1 MHALRGVCA
10 CVHATVQHRGMCSVG
25 FCLQALIPDNGDTP
39 LPFKLEPN
47 DLHGREP
54 ANKEGRSLF
63 DFDEELAKYQKGR
76 TIQDSVILEFLE
88 NGNRRFTHPD
98 PIPMKVLDWA
108 GLQGYFGGD
117 LSYAMA
123 QCYSDGRVIR
133 GKVTLGSL
141 SSRGMLA
148 NPQTTCPFL
157 RFIVSQVGLEGVK
170 VLRTVAWIRLSDL
183 ARAAG

>member
-1 MHALRGVCA
+1 
-10 CVHATVQHRGMCSVG
+10 MCSVG
-25 FCLQALIPDNGDTP
+25 FCLQALIPDNGDKP

-47 DLHGREP
+47 DLPGREP

-98 PIPMKVLDWA
+98 PIPMKELDWA

-117 LSYAMA
+117 LSYGAMLLGWTGDTWE
-123 QCYSDGRVIR
+123 SDTWKPV
-133 GKVTLGSL
+133 L
-141 SSRGMLA
+141 SWYA
-148 NPQTTCPFL
+148 C
-157 RFIVSQVGLEGVK
+157 
-170 VLRTVAWIRLSDL
+170 
-183 ARAAG
+183 